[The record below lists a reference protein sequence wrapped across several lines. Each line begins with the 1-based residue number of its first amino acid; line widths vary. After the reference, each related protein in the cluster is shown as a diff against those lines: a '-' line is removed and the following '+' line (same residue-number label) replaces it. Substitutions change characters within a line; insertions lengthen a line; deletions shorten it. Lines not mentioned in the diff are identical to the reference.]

1 MLRYERWLCTNVSCS
16 RIIVEKRLF
25 WIFRVRVNIYFNY
38 KKTNVLRS
46 AHRKIA
52 LAFLS
57 YSLRTSNSSV
67 PHTETSLGIFDG
79 NPVGIS
85 GTDTRYVETYDLKDE
100 KWKKLPYG
108 SILPVDNTSNRT
120 LIQFST
126 VTVQGDGREF
136 LWVFGGN
143 IGSEP
148 SGATDDA
155 FKYEGDENE
164 GY

>member
-1 MLRYERWLCTNVSCS
+1 M
-16 RIIVEKRLF
+16 
-25 WIFRVRVNIYFNY
+25 
-38 KKTNVLRS
+38 
-46 AHRKIA
+46 
-52 LAFLS
+52 
-57 YSLRTSNSSV
+57 

-79 NPVGIS
+79 NPVAIS
-85 GTDTRYVETYDLKDE
+85 GTNSRSEVETYDLKDE

-108 SILPVDNTSNRT
+108 SSLPVDNIGLT

-126 VTVQGDGREF
+126 VTVQGDGREI

-155 FKYEGDENE
+155 FKYERDENE

>member
-1 MLRYERWLCTNVSCS
+1 M
-16 RIIVEKRLF
+16 
-25 WIFRVRVNIYFNY
+25 
-38 KKTNVLRS
+38 
-46 AHRKIA
+46 
-52 LAFLS
+52 
-57 YSLRTSNSSV
+57 

-79 NPVGIS
+79 NPVAIS

-108 SILPVDNTSNRT
+108 SSLPVDNIGGT

-126 VTVQGDGREF
+126 VTVQGDGREL